1 VGYDRLPHEI
11 RDRADK
17 QFSLLKSD
25 PRHRSLQF
33 KNVVVR
39 GGLELWSARVSL
51 RYRALAIKE
60 PGDYVW
66 FWIREHREY
75 ELLIQ

>member
-1 VGYDRLPHEI
+1 MGYDRLPHEI

-17 QFSLLKSD
+17 QFLLLKSD

-33 KNVVVR
+33 KKVVMR

-51 RYRALAIKE
+51 QYRALATRE

-66 FWIREHREY
+66 FWIGEHGE
-75 ELLIQ
+75 